1 MMLLT
6 ALGGCM
12 APSDHSPW
20 THQAHPEN
28 GPPVVP
34 GVQGS
39 WGTPVPMIGPS
50 PSSPPGVGLTQNN
63 TWKPGMP
70 LDMMSPGAGGTMVA
84 QAPAQAPS
92 PPSFSS
98 GIVQAGGVQLPNN
111 PSGVTRAGGLFGPNS
126 SSGVVQASASGLPT
140 PPALPPGMTPP
151 PGIVPAAAPP
161 GVSPMPPMQGM
172 PPMGGMPMPGQHNMP
187 VLAPG
192 MTMPGM
198 PGMGMPGM
206 GMPGMGMPGMGMPG
220 MGMPGM
226 GMPGMGMPGPNGIM
240 PVSCPPPGAVA
251 LAAGAGMPPGN
262 GCCPPPVKRTEIRFA
277 GPAGMKVA
285 WYTCG
290 PDGHPTFAG
299 NQLEAP
305 GRYNFIQG
313 AIFRL
318 KLSDIPGRPGVDLYP
333 TLEIVPSNFKTEAFL
348 AHSAVPVYFT
358 EEDLDQIAGGNYLV
372 KVIYLPFPQY
382 ADVATTGPDEIVST
396 RLEPGA
402 DPIAEACKRGSI
414 LVVVRV
420 GNIDLEAPNT
430 PAMDAQPNHAGMGP
444 MGPMGPGPMPP
455 AMARMPAPPPG
466 MPVGRPGP
474 MLPNGGQMPAAPL
487 NAPGGPVLQPAAP
500 QDKPAGPVTQ
510 LPDAGSPLKPT
521 SYPAAK

>member
-1 MMLLT
+1 
-6 ALGGCM
+6 M
-12 APSDHSPW
+12 A
-20 THQAHPEN
+20 
-28 GPPVVP
+28 
-34 GVQGS
+34 
-39 WGTPVPMIGPS
+39 
-50 PSSPPGVGLTQNN
+50 
-63 TWKPGMP
+63 
-70 LDMMSPGAGGTMVA
+70 
-84 QAPAQAPS
+84 
-92 PPSFSS
+92 
-98 GIVQAGGVQLPNN
+98 
-111 PSGVTRAGGLFGPNS
+111 
-126 SSGVVQASASGLPT
+126 
-140 PPALPPGMTPP
+140 
-151 PGIVPAAAPP
+151 
-161 GVSPMPPMQGM
+161 PMPPMQGM
-172 PPMGGMPMPGQHNMP
+172 PPMGPGMGMPAQRGMP

-198 PGMGMPGM
+198 PGMGMGGP
-206 GMPGMGMPGMGMPG
+206 GMPGMGMPR

-240 PVSCPPPGAVA
+240 PVSYPPPPGAVA

-262 GCCPPPVKRTEIRFA
+262 CGPPPAKRTEVRFA

-285 WYTCG
+285 WYTSG

-313 AIFRL
+313 AIYRL
-318 KLSDIPGRPGVDLYP
+318 KISDIAGRPGVDLYP
-333 TLEIVPSNFKTEAFL
+333 TLEVVPSNLKTEAFV

-430 PAMDAQPNHAGMGP
+430 PAMDAQPNNGQMCGP
-444 MGPMGPGPMPP
+444 VG
-455 AMARMPAPPPG
+455 PAPCHPAWPACRCRRRACRSAG
-466 MPVGRPGP
+466 LVRCCPTAARCRP
-474 MLPNGGQMPAAPL
+474 
-487 NAPGGPVLQPAAP
+487 
-500 QDKPAGPVTQ
+500 
-510 LPDAGSPLKPT
+510 SRC
-521 SYPAAK
+521 